1 MPSKLKYHKYYTEFG
16 EPYQQVLPLNI
27 EGLVPDDDS
36 VRLLSHEL
44 ENLVKIYTGEDESME
59 TWEKIT
65 IASTIGGIVINTVG
79 VTLAHGMVNN
89 PVVFT
94 EKIAE
99 MIYKKAL

>member
-1 MPSKLKYHKYYTEFG
+1 MFQIRY
-16 EPYQQVLPLNI
+16 VNI

-65 IASTIGGIVINTVG
+65 IASTIGGIVITMAG
-79 VTLAHGMVNN
+79 VTLAHGMANN

-94 EKIAE
+94 EEEIAE
-99 MIYKKAL
+99 IYKKAL